1 MMRTAVVCVVLA
13 VLAATDAASYYKR
26 HRHQQGSNYAD
37 SVGRDAWDMQ
47 HQWNTDDEDLT
58 RDTWQP
64 EVAVDDAD
72 ANFVQEDP
80 CRWVKCGRHKV
91 CMPSSDGS
99 VECISKKKLGNGKKW
114 SKYQEKKKDR
124 YGCIPCPVVRPEP
137 VCGSDGI
144 TYSSQC
150 KLKYQ
155 ACVSGKDIQEEC
167 TGKCPCKPQIPDLL
181 SVTKSQD
188 LAIDPKAQASLMPNK
203 KSFYNNKSPHNNH
216 FSKQSYYKHL
226 SAKYAPSSYYPYG
239 GKFGT
244 NFASKVKYGSY
255 WSKPFITKKVV
266 LEKLY
271 KPKHGHFQKDT
282 IKKEFYSKKFPK
294 DKVVDVPKFAVE
306 VDDSKNEISYSKPM
320 NVKTNIPNSISSV
333 PSDTQQISYFKA
345 DTPKHYKKSG
355 ITMSNKITENS
366 QVREDAEIPRH
377 VTKKPVDTF
386 KNFEER
392 KSASAIL
399 KPNLFISKKDKKYV
413 LHKMVGGNEDVNIDP
428 LPSSGKDKTK
438 SLMEKKEI
446 MIESKY
452 PKGKMVGGIDDITS
466 DTNYADVEGYKIPT
480 GKSDGVVYAYVDFP
494 TYPTDKIDFSIEK
507 KDFNT
512 FPVSYAKVTTLQR
525 DNFVGLDSETEKA
538 VAIHKELVPV
548 VEEKPDEDVI
558 VGEEKVADAPSLTV
572 HAAPNLP
579 PAERSEII
587 TPDEVQFQAPLEDQI
602 PLDPAQEGDDDDDDD
617 DDDEEDEEEEE
628 ADDKVCSTEEL
639 EDMGNRLLEW
649 FKVIRKND
657 EKETPDTNK
666 NVQIC
671 YEPAVGWM
679 FSKLD
684 VNFDLFLSKK
694 ELSLIEYDEYEH
706 CITPFI
712 DRCDRIKD
720 GILSANEWCSCFE
733 EAKPPCF
740 AELDKVPVAEVN
752 GQRKFLLGAYIPR
765 CAEDGYYMTEQC
777 NGPYCWCVDKH
788 GHELED
794 TRTRGHA
801 VCDAIGADIPLDK
814 KAEEEEEVVEEEEED
829 QVPEEEEEP
838 EEEEDGGFEETTD
851 DEDYTDASG
860 DDFEEEEIEP

>member
-1 MMRTAVVCVVLA
+1 MRTAVVCVVLV
-13 VLAATDAASYYKR
+13 VLVATDAASYYKR

-37 SVGRDAWDMQ
+37 SIGREAWDMQ

-64 EVAVDDAD
+64 EIAVDNAD

-99 VECISKKKLGNGKKW
+99 VECISKKKLGNGKKTW
-114 SKYQEKKKDR
+114 SKYQEKKDR
-124 YGCIPCPVVRPEP
+124 YGCTPCPVVRPEP
-137 VCGSDGI
+137 VCGTDGV

-150 KLKYQ
+150 KLMYQ

-167 TGKCPCKPQIPDLL
+167 TGKCPCKPQIPDLF
-181 SVTKSQD
+181 SVTKSQE
-188 LAIDPKAQASLMPNK
+188 LTTDPKAQASLMSNK
-203 KSFYNNKSPHNNH
+203 KSLYNRSPHNL

-226 SAKYAPSSYYPYG
+226 SAKYAPGSYYPYG
-239 GKFGT
+239 GKSGT
-244 NFASKVKYGSY
+244 NFKSKSKYGSY
-255 WSKPFITKKVV
+255 WSKPLITKKVV

-271 KPKHGHFQKDT
+271 KPKYGHFQKDT
-282 IKKEFYSKKFPK
+282 IKKESYTKNLPK
-294 DKVVDVPKFAVE
+294 DKAVDVQKFAVE
-306 VDDSKNEISYSKPM
+306 DDSKNEVSYSNPM
-320 NVKTNIPNSISSV
+320 NIERNIPNSISSF
-333 PSDTQQISYFKA
+333 PSDSQQHSHLKA
-345 DTPKHYKKSG
+345 GALKHSRKSQT
-355 ITMSNKITENS
+355 TMSNRIIENSHVTENDGI
-366 QVREDAEIPRH
+366 QRH
-377 VTKKPVDTF
+377 VSF
-386 KNFEER
+386 KFEEQ
-392 KSASAIL
+392 KPDSAI
-399 KPNLFISKKDKKYV
+399 KPNLFISKQDKKYI
-413 LHKMVGGNEDVNIDP
+413 LHKMVERIEDVSMDP
-428 LPSSGKDKTK
+428 LSSSGEQKTE
-438 SLMEKKEI
+438 SLTEKKPV

-452 PKGKMVGGIDDITS
+452 PEGKMVGGIEDVTS

-480 GKSDGVVYAYVDFP
+480 GKSDGVVYAYVKFP
-494 TYPTDKIDFSIEK
+494 THHSNKIDFSIEK
-507 KDFNT
+507 KDFSA
-512 FPVSYAKVTTLQR
+512 FPVSYPKVTTLQR
-525 DNFVGLDSETEKA
+525 DNFEGLETDKS
-538 VAIHKELVPV
+538 VHKELVPV
-548 VEEKPDEDVI
+548 VEEKPEEDVI
-558 VGEEKVADAPSLTV
+558 VNLENIAVPSLTV
-572 HAAPNLP
+572 QAAPNLP

-602 PLDPAQEGDDDDDDD
+602 PLDPGLEG
-617 DDDEEDEEEEE
+617 EEDEEEEGE
-628 ADDKVCSTEEL
+628 ELDGKVCSTEEL

-649 FKVIRKND
+649 FKVLRKNE
-657 EKETPDTNK
+657 EKEKPDTNK

-740 AELDKVPVAEVN
+740 AELDKVPLAEVN

-765 CAEDGYYMTEQC
+765 CSEDGYYMTEQC

-814 KAEEEEEVVEEEEED
+814 KAADEEEVVEEEEDDEM
-829 QVPEEEEEP
+829 PEEEEEP
-838 EEEEDGGFEETTD
+838 EEDGGFEETTD

-860 DDFEEEEIEP
+860 DDYEEEEIEP

>member
-167 TGKCPCKPQIPDLL
+167 TGKCPCKPQIP
-181 SVTKSQD
+181 
-188 LAIDPKAQASLMPNK
+188 
-203 KSFYNNKSPHNNH
+203 
-216 FSKQSYYKHL
+216 
-226 SAKYAPSSYYPYG
+226 
-239 GKFGT
+239 
-244 NFASKVKYGSY
+244 
-255 WSKPFITKKVV
+255 
-266 LEKLY
+266 
-271 KPKHGHFQKDT
+271 
-282 IKKEFYSKKFPK
+282 
-294 DKVVDVPKFAVE
+294 
-306 VDDSKNEISYSKPM
+306 
-320 NVKTNIPNSISSV
+320 
-333 PSDTQQISYFKA
+333 
-345 DTPKHYKKSG
+345 
-355 ITMSNKITENS
+355 
-366 QVREDAEIPRH
+366 
-377 VTKKPVDTF
+377 
-386 KNFEER
+386 
-392 KSASAIL
+392 
-399 KPNLFISKKDKKYV
+399 
-413 LHKMVGGNEDVNIDP
+413 
-428 LPSSGKDKTK
+428 
-438 SLMEKKEI
+438 
-446 MIESKY
+446 
-452 PKGKMVGGIDDITS
+452 
-466 DTNYADVEGYKIPT
+466 
-480 GKSDGVVYAYVDFP
+480 
-494 TYPTDKIDFSIEK
+494 
-507 KDFNT
+507 
-512 FPVSYAKVTTLQR
+512 
-525 DNFVGLDSETEKA
+525 
-538 VAIHKELVPV
+538 
-548 VEEKPDEDVI
+548 
-558 VGEEKVADAPSLTV
+558 
-572 HAAPNLP
+572 
-579 PAERSEII
+579 ERSEII

-765 CAEDGYYMTEQC
+765 CGEDGYYMTEQC

-860 DDFEEEEIEP
+860 DDYEEEEIEP

>member
-1 MMRTAVVCVVLA
+1 MMRTAVVCVLLA
-13 VLAATDAASYYKR
+13 ALAATDAASYYKR

-37 SVGRDAWDMQ
+37 SVGREAWDVQ

-64 EVAVDDAD
+64 EIAVDDAD

-124 YGCIPCPVVRPEP
+124 YGCTPCPVVRPEP
-137 VCGSDGI
+137 VCGTDGV
-144 TYSSQC
+144 TYSSKC
-150 KLKYQ
+150 KLDYQ

-167 TGKCPCKPQIPDLL
+167 TGKCPCKPQIPD
-181 SVTKSQD
+181 SFTVKSRD
-188 LAIDPKAQASLMPNK
+188 LTIDPKAQASFMPNK
-203 KSFYNNKSPHNNH
+203 KSFYNKHTDNL

-226 SAKYAPSSYYPYG
+226 SAKYAPASYYPYG
-239 GKFGT
+239 GKFGS
-244 NFASKVKYGSY
+244 NYKSKFKYGSY
-255 WSKPFITKKVV
+255 WSKPFVTKKVV

-271 KPKHGHFQKDT
+271 KPKYESFQKDI
-282 IKKEFYSKKFPK
+282 IKKEMYTKNLPK
-294 DKVVDVPKFAVE
+294 DKILDVPKFAVE
-306 VDDSKNEISYSKPM
+306 EDNSKNEVSYYNSNPIEIKS
-320 NVKTNIPNSISSV
+320 NIPNSIASV
-333 PSDTQQISYFKA
+333 PTDTKQHSHFKA
-345 DTPKHYKKSG
+345 DALKHNKKSQT
-355 ITMSNKITENS
+355 TMSNKITENS
-366 QVREDAEIPRH
+366 QVQEDGGIHRH
-377 VTKKPVDTF
+377 VPKNPADSFNNLEEKKSRTM
-386 KNFEER
+386 
-392 KSASAIL
+392 
-399 KPNLFISKKDKKYV
+399 KPNLFIPKKDKKYV
-413 LHKMVGGNEDVNIDP
+413 LHKMVGGIEDIKIDA
-428 LPSSGKDKTK
+428 T
-438 SLMEKKEI
+438 EKQKI
-446 MIESKY
+446 MTESKY
-452 PKGKMVGGIDDITS
+452 PKGKMVGGIE
-466 DTNYADVEGYKIPT
+466 DTNYADVEGYKIPS
-480 GKSDGVVYAYVDFP
+480 GESDGVVYAYVKFP
-494 TYPTDKIDFSIEK
+494 TYQTDTIDFSIEK
-507 KDFNT
+507 KDFST
-512 FPVSYAKVTTLQR
+512 FPVSYPKVTTLQR
-525 DNFVGLDSETEKA
+525 DNFVGLETEKDSKLPA
-538 VAIHKELVPV
+538 VEIRKELVPV
-548 VEEKPDEDVI
+548 VEEEPIEDVI
-558 VGEEKVADAPSLTV
+558 VGGEENIAAPSLTV

-587 TPDEVQFQAPLEDQI
+587 TPDEVQFQAPLEDHI
-602 PLDPAQEGDDDDDDD
+602 PLDPAQEADDDD
-617 DDDEEDEEEEE
+617 DDDEDVDDEEEEE
-628 ADDKVCSTEEL
+628 EEEPDNKVCSTEEL

-649 FKVIRKND
+649 FKVLRKND
-657 EKETPDTNK
+657 EKEKPDTTK

-720 GILSANEWCSCFE
+720 DILSANEWCSCFE

-801 VCDAIGADIPLDK
+801 VCDAIGADTPLEK
-814 KAEEEEEVVEEEEED
+814 KADEEEAEEEED

-838 EEEEDGGFEETTD
+838 EEEDGGFEETTD

-860 DDFEEEEIEP
+860 DDYEEEEIEP